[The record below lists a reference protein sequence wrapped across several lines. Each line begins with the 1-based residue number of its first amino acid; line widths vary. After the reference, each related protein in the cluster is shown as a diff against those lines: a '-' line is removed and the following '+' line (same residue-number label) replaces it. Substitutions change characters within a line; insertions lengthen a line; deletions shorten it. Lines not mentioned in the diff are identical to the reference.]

1 MGKHYDQHMV
11 LSSEA
16 TGTGDAQPQLHRKL
30 QKCSKLLINKAF
42 SLEKICIYFLVK
54 YHSPQYFRGWQKVRL
69 FDPGMLLG

>member
-1 MGKHYDQHMV
+1 MV

-16 TGTGDAQPQLHRKL
+16 TGTRDAQPQL
-30 QKCSKLLINKAF
+30 QKCSKLLINKYF

-54 YHSPQYFRGWQKVRL
+54 YHSPQYFRSWQKLRL